1 MTFRAM
7 LSKEENRMVES
18 SGRQPLMTLG
28 KGKKARQFFWE
39 EDDKGITV
47 WVGTSVSL
55 TLTHKEASDCLNHF
69 HGRWFPLGADML
81 NPTPGGLG
89 EYLLNLPD
97 ISNARYAC
105 HFAAVLVKQNRLVTR
120 DEGNAIYLKVVWPM
134 EVSS

>member
-18 SGRQPLMTLG
+18 SGRQILMTLG

-47 WVGTSVSL
+47 WVGSPRVS
-55 TLTHKEASDCLNHF
+55 LTHKEISDCLDHF
-69 HGRWFPLGADML
+69 RGRWFPLGADMV
-81 NPTPGGLG
+81 NPTTGGLG
-89 EYLLNLPD
+89 EYLRNLSH

-105 HFAAVLVKQNRLVTR
+105 HFAAVWVRQNRLVTR
-120 DEGNAIYLKVVWPM
+120 DEGNAIYLKVV
-134 EVSS
+134 